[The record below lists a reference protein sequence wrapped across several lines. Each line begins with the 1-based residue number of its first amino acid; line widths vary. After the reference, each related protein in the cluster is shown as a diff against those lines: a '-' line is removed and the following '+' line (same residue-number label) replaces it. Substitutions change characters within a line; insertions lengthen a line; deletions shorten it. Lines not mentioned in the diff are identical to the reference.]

1 MAESAFKYTLVF
13 DADKQTEFEETV
25 LPSLADWDVEQQ
37 SFQNLF
43 AEGSSP
49 SFDEDSRLLAWL
61 SDVQLSQFLA
71 AASQSGWQVGVLPHP
86 EAIRFYRSF
95 PIKNKL
101 PDALEDIQSTD
112 TPNLA
117 DLMTCNGELVFG
129 SVMLGKRE
137 TMASAS
143 QVDLGFFSKIK
154 NLLKLTFSLSQTRLN
169 PFRLETAKQTV
180 INTAALGIAVVYRP
194 ADSDFTKSI
203 VGETPQDESSL
214 NAIVLAP
221 RSISEVVR
229 FLISRV
235 FPRKGHN
242 NRLRSYLGMIK
253 TEKLIISTS
262 NNTVDYY
269 LNGEEHNAEKVEVE
283 VQVDALKLLTQL
295 LPEKSGQTD
304 LKESLRVSGLP
315 IGQGVE
321 ELVAYPLPW
330 IHHADPEEV
339 KETFVTLK
347 ENAKLSESY
356 VVLMVLSTLLAT
368 LGLFANSAPVIIGA
382 MILAPLMSPIISLAM
397 GVLRQ
402 ETDMMIHS
410 AKTLS
415 IGILLALGC
424 GTILTFLLPLHV
436 MNHEISARLSPTI
449 LDLGVAIIS
458 GVAGAYANARSEVAK
473 SMAGVAIAV
482 ALVPPLA
489 VSGIGI
495 GWYDF
500 DVFYGA
506 SLLFVTNLI
515 GIVLAAAVTFLLMGY
530 SPFHLAKKGMAW
542 SLSFVILVSIPLVI
556 SFHQMVTEQSMV
568 YALEGWEV
576 DGVEIRNVKVS
587 NGKQGEPDFV
597 AATLVSQKSLGN
609 KDIDHIKQR
618 IEQKLGH
625 SILLEATLA
634 VQR

>member
-1 MAESAFKYTLVF
+1 
-13 DADKQTEFEETV
+13 
-25 LPSLADWDVEQQ
+25 
-37 SFQNLF
+37 
-43 AEGSSP
+43 
-49 SFDEDSRLLAWL
+49 
-61 SDVQLSQFLA
+61 
-71 AASQSGWQVGVLPHP
+71 
-86 EAIRFYRSF
+86 
-95 PIKNKL
+95 
-101 PDALEDIQSTD
+101 
-112 TPNLA
+112 
-117 DLMTCNGELVFG
+117 
-129 SVMLGKRE
+129 
-137 TMASAS
+137 
-143 QVDLGFFSKIK
+143 
-154 NLLKLTFSLSQTRLN
+154 
-169 PFRLETAKQTV
+169 
-180 INTAALGIAVVYRP
+180 
-194 ADSDFTKSI
+194 
-203 VGETPQDESSL
+203 
-214 NAIVLAP
+214 
-221 RSISEVVR
+221 
-229 FLISRV
+229 
-235 FPRKGHN
+235 
-242 NRLRSYLGMIK
+242 
-253 TEKLIISTS
+253 
-262 NNTVDYY
+262 
-269 LNGEEHNAEKVEVE
+269 
-283 VQVDALKLLTQL
+283 
-295 LPEKSGQTD
+295 
-304 LKESLRVSGLP
+304 
-315 IGQGVE
+315 
-321 ELVAYPLPW
+321 
-330 IHHADPEEV
+330 
-339 KETFVTLK
+339 
-347 ENAKLSESY
+347 
-356 VVLMVLSTLLAT
+356 MVLSTLLAT

-410 AKTLS
+410 AKTLAA
-415 IGILLALGC
+415 GILLALSC

-489 VSGIGI
+489 VSGVGI
-495 GWYDF
+495 GWHDF

-542 SLSFVILVSIPLVI
+542 SLSFVILISIPLVI

-587 NGKQGEPDFV
+587 TGKQGEPDFV

-618 IEQKLGH
+618 IEQKLDH
-625 SILLEATLA
+625 PILLEATLA